1 MNYLL
6 PVDLVSMGIGHESVG
21 VLVVEDEPL
30 IRMVALDAIEAAG
43 FRAYEAENADEAISI
58 LERNY
63 DIRFVFTDINM
74 PGSMDGIR
82 LAHCVRDRWPPIQF
96 IITSGQ
102 LKFGEAEL
110 PLGSVFVSK
119 PYSPE
124 EIARKIEKMSEAN
137 A

>member
-1 MNYLL
+1 MSRQYAL
-6 PVDLVSMGIGHESVG
+6 VG

-30 IRMVALDAIEAAG
+30 VRMVALEAIEAAG
-43 FRAYEAENADEAISI
+43 FKAYAAADADEAIRI
-58 LERNY
+58 LERQGN
-63 DIRFVFTDINM
+63 IRVVFTDINM

-82 LAHCVRDRWPPIQF
+82 LVHCVRDRWPPVQF
-96 IITSGQ
+96 IVTSGQ

-124 EIARKIEKMSEAN
+124 QIVSKIEKMSAAN